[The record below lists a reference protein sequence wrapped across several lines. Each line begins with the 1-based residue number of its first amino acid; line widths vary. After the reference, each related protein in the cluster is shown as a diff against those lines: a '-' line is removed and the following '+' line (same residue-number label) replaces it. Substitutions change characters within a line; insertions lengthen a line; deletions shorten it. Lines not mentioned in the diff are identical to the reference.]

1 MITMHERRFKGGVDR
16 LRDPERVARL
26 EVERV
31 TRFALEGL
39 TGIKT
44 VLDIGTGTGLFAE
57 AFAAKGLQV
66 TGVDANPEMLPVAAG
81 FVPSGTFRQ
90 AVAEDLP
97 FQAGEFDLVF
107 MGLVLHETDDA
118 LAALRETFRVG
129 TQRVAILE
137 WPDEE
142 QSFGPPREHRRS
154 FVKIALLAQEAGFI
168 SVKQVRLENLVL
180 YLVEK

>member
-1 MITMHERRFKGGVDR
+1 MHERRFNGGVER

-31 TRFALEGL
+31 TRLALEGL
-39 TGIKT
+39 TGIKS

-57 AFAAKGLQV
+57 ALAAEGLQV
-66 TGVDANPEMLPVAAG
+66 TGVDANPEMLPVAKE
-81 FVPSGTFRQ
+81 FVPNGTFRQ

-118 LAALRETFRVG
+118 LAALRETFRVS

-142 QSFGPPREHRRS
+142 QSFGPPREHRLS
-154 FVKIALLAQEAGFI
+154 LEKVTLLAQEAGFKSI
-168 SVKQVRLENLVL
+168 KRVRLENLVL
-180 YLVEK
+180 YLLDK